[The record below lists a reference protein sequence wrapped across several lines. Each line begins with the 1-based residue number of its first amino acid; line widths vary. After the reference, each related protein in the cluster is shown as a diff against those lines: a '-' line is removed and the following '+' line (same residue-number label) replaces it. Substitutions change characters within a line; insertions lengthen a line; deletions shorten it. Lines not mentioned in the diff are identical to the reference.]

1 MKRMIL
7 RIFII
12 AALFVLA
19 ACGVSQKAPTPPGN
33 ATLPP
38 ADQQE
43 TSPAPTESDVPAD
56 TISEDASPTATAET
70 AVTLTVDG
78 QTFSATLLDNESVR
92 QLVEQFPLTLDMS
105 ELNGNEKYFY
115 MDNELPTDSYQ
126 PEQIHAGDL
135 MLYGNNCVVLFYES
149 FSSGYSYTRLG
160 SVDDPAGLAEALGTG
175 SVEVAFAVRD
185 DG

>member
-7 RIFII
+7 SIFII
-12 AALFVLA
+12 AAFFVLA
-19 ACGVSQKAPTPPGN
+19 ACGVSQEAPTHPGN
-33 ATLPP
+33 TTLPP
-38 ADQQE
+38 AAQQE
-43 TSPAPTESDVPAD
+43 TSPAPTKSAVPAD
-56 TISEDASPTATAET
+56 TIPEDASPPATAET

-126 PEQIHAGDL
+126 PGQIHAGDL
-135 MLYGNNCVVLFYES
+135 MLYGDNCLVLFYES
-149 FSSGYSYTRLG
+149 FSSDTRLV

>member
-7 RIFII
+7 SIFII
-12 AALFVLA
+12 AAFFVLA
-19 ACGVSQKAPTPPGN
+19 ACGVSQEAPTPPGN
-33 ATLPP
+33 TTLPP

-115 MDNELPTDSYQ
+115 IYQ
-126 PEQIHAGDL
+126 LLNRLLGCL
-135 MLYGNNCVVLFYES
+135 MMIFGCVVLL
-149 FSSGYSYTRLG
+149 R
-160 SVDDPAGLAEALGTG
+160 GL
-175 SVEVAFAVRD
+175 VPQ
-185 DG
+185 

>member
-1 MKRMIL
+1 MVCL
-7 RIFII
+7 RK
-12 AALFVLA
+12 LQLLL
-19 ACGVSQKAPTPPGN
+19 GTPHCRQR
-33 ATLPP
+33 LS
-38 ADQQE
+38 DQQE

-160 SVDDPAGLAEALGTG
+160 SVDDPAGLAESLGTG